1 MKLNLLVITSLAL
14 LTGFSSCMKE
24 DVEDAPLQG
33 SITGKVRLADEFG
46 NILSDHEGVVLA
58 TTDDIKGNT
67 NYAGSFLIYGL
78 GDGVHT
84 VAYSKGGFGTF
95 KKFAIP
101 VTNSVNT
108 ELTGI
113 DTLGRLSTTAI
124 GSLAVVANASDS
136 TYTFNCTVS
145 PSPDANHQRGIRLFF
160 SRNAAVSAT
169 DYEFTPNQ
177 KWMATQAA
185 GSISGFAASNFY
197 NNGFSRGETI
207 YVIAYGE
214 SWFANMYTDPET
226 SKKVFPNVNAA
237 SPSSVVSFVLQ

>member
-1 MKLNLLVITSLAL
+1 MKFNLLIITSLAL
-14 LTGFSSCMKE
+14 VTGFSSCMKE
-24 DVEDAPLQG
+24 DIEDAPLQG

-46 NILSDHEGVVLA
+46 NILSDHEGVVLT

-78 GDGVHT
+78 GDGTHT
-84 VAYSKGGFGTF
+84 LAYSKGGFGTF

-113 DTLGRLSTTAI
+113 DTLGRSSTTSINA
-124 GSLAVVANASDS
+124 LAVIPNADT
-136 TYTFNCTVS
+136 TYTFNCIVS

-160 SRNAAVSAT
+160 SRNATVSAT

-177 KWMATQAA
+177 KWMATQSA
-185 GSISGFAASNFY
+185 GSITGFTASNFY

-214 SWFANMYTDPET
+214 SWFANMYTDPVT
-226 SKKVFPNVNAA
+226 DKKVFPNVNAA